1 MDSIIHTV
9 GEERRIPC
17 RYCGDELSLP
27 APPGPQPLQIPC
39 KRCGYITVSEE
50 STFTVPLEDVLF
62 RSPFFFDFGVRAALP
77 LPERDALLNSTGGNW
92 SVYYPFCSIWEEDGH
107 TVYVATSRGTMV
119 GFLTMLNEYKNSLH
133 EEMIA
138 TAKEQRNVTLSD
150 SLSLSLWRGF
160 VNLVGARPFPF
171 LTLPVL
177 ITRGRR
183 RSGCRWLSR

>member
-1 MDSIIHTV
+1 
-9 GEERRIPC
+9 
-17 RYCGDELSLP
+17 
-27 APPGPQPLQIPC
+27 
-39 KRCGYITVSEE
+39 
-50 STFTVPLEDVLF
+50 
-62 RSPFFFDFGVRAALP
+62 
-77 LPERDALLNSTGGNW
+77 
-92 SVYYPFCSIWEEDGH
+92 
-107 TVYVATSRGTMV
+107 MV